1 MLPLTQESLAQ
12 MLGAQRTSVS
22 ACIAK
27 LQREGLIR
35 TSRRSIE
42 VFDVERLE
50 RIACDCRESLAMA
63 KGEIWTPLEELRSSS
78 G

>member
-1 MLPLTQESLAQ
+1 MTSTQESLAQ

-22 ACIAK
+22 TCIAK

-42 VFDVERLE
+42 GLDIGRLE

-63 KGEIWTPLEELRSSS
+63 KEEIWAPLEEPQFSS